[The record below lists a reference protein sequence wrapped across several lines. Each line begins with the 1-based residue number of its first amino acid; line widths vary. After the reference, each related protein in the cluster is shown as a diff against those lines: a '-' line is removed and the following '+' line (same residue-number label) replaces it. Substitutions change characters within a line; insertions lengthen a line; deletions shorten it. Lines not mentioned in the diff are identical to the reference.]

1 MTTPSASPSHLPP
14 LLVKAVALVL
24 VLVALTAA
32 LGAVS
37 GIVAERQGRLRD
49 AEANLAAGL
58 AAGQTLLGPVLQRD
72 CAELWQT
79 IEGVGKDKKTTGER
93 RDWKLTA
100 VPSRLDIGAKVAIE
114 PRYRGIFK
122 VNGYV
127 MTATLASTWPD
138 ASALQPQR
146 EHAGSRLECEAPTL
160 FVALGDSRGVRNATV
175 RLDGTAAAVLP
186 GTAHTAHVRGFH
198 VAVDDAWPAAHR
210 PLAAQIE
217 LELVG
222 TGELAFA
229 PLAEVTKVELASPWP
244 HPSFAG
250 RFLPLD
256 SKIKDNGFGARWEV
270 NALATNAPQELAAG
284 SSVCASDNHSAPD
297 GRTRCIETFGVSFID
312 PVSSYTLSDRA
323 TKYGLLFIA
332 LTFVG
337 VGAVEVMRRGQV
349 HPVQYL
355 LVGCALAVFF
365 LLLVSLGEHLPFAQS
380 YLGASAACTALLAFY
395 GSFVLRGARAGLV
408 FGAAIAA
415 LYGVLYALL
424 QLEQTALLGSMLLFA
439 VLAALMIATRRIDWY
454 ALMARTR
461 SDAAPGIAPAAS
473 PAQAARATALS

>member
-1 MTTPSASPSHLPP
+1 MSTPPAAPPQLPP

-37 GIVAERQGRLRD
+37 GIVAERQGRLRE
-49 AEANLAAGL
+49 AEASLAASL
-58 AAGQTLLGPVLQRD
+58 AAGQTVLGPVLQRD
-72 CAELWQT
+72 CVELWQT
-79 IEGVGKDKKTTGER
+79 TEGVGKERKTTSER
-93 RDWKLTA
+93 RDWKLVA
-100 VPSRLDIGAKVAIE
+100 VPTRLDIGAKVAIE
-114 PRYRGIFK
+114 PRHRGIFK

-127 MTATLASTWPD
+127 MTATLAAAWPD

-146 EHAGSRLECEAPTL
+146 EHPGSRLECDAPSL

-175 RLDGTAAAVLP
+175 RLDGAVAAVLP
-186 GTAHTAHVRGFH
+186 GTAHPAHARGFH
-198 VAVDDAWPAAHR
+198 VAVADTWLAAQR
-210 PLAAQIE
+210 PLAAQVE

-229 PLAEVTKVELASPWP
+229 PIAEVTKVELASPWP

-256 SKIKDNGFGARWEV
+256 SKIEDGGFSARWEV

-284 SSVCASDNHSAPD
+284 SAVCASDNNRAPD
-297 GRTRCIETFGVSFID
+297 GRARCVETFGVSFID
-312 PVSSYTLSDRA
+312 PVSGYTLSDRA
-323 TKYGLLFIA
+323 IKYGLLFIA

-337 VGAVEVMRRGQV
+337 VGAVEVMRRVRV

-355 LVGCALAVFF
+355 LVGAALAVFF
-365 LLLVSLGEHLPFAQS
+365 LLLVSLGEHLPFAVS
-380 YLGASAACTALLAFY
+380 YLAASSACTALLAFY

-408 FGAAIAA
+408 FGAAIGA

-424 QLEQTALLGSMLLFA
+424 QLEQTALLLGSMLLFA
-439 VLAALMIATRRIDWY
+439 VLAALMTATRRIDWY
-454 ALMARTR
+454 ALLRRMR
-461 SDAAPGIAPAAS
+461 SDAAPTDLAGRGA
-473 PAQAARATALS
+473 